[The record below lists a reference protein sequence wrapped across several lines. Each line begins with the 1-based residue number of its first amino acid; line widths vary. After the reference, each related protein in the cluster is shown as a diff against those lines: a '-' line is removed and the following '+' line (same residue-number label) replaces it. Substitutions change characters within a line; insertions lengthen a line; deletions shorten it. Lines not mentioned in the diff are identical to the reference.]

1 MSTSGP
7 ARAPAEDRQ
16 RPPSAPVICVA
27 SHKGGVGKSTLAWNL
42 AGPLGAIL
50 VDLDWD
56 RGGVSYD
63 WSPHPPRGTPLSDA
77 FDAGRA
83 ALDAGR
89 EVRPPRVRHRA
100 GFPDIVRSDPEVAT
114 LAIEEDEVA
123 DLLSAWCQAWG
134 RPVIVDNHPGGGS
147 ALQRGAIGVADVV
160 LVPVRMAV
168 RDIRALEGML
178 DELAGVPILVVP
190 YMVPRPEPLRLM
202 RRLAEV
208 TGAAQVPT
216 APLVHRYG
224 WIERRLTRHRPL
236 TMERSPGRAVQAAV
250 DEFTAVAEEVT
261 RWLSR

>member
-147 ALQRGAIGVADVV
+147 ALLSLPVDGV
-160 LVPVRMAV
+160 PMA
-168 RDIRALEGML
+168 

-250 DEFTAVAEEVT
+250 DEYTAVAEEVT